1 MADKERDRREKFIEL
16 CEKRVEKA
24 ENALKLVGN
33 LGNKGLYD
41 STEAERKQMISHLKK
56 SLREMES
63 SLNRE
68 QKKKKDGFK
77 LKRTK

>member
-1 MADKERDRREKFIEL
+1 MANKDRDRREKFLEL
-16 CEKRVEKA
+16 CEKRVYKA

-41 STEAERKQMISHLKK
+41 SSEAERKQMISHLKK